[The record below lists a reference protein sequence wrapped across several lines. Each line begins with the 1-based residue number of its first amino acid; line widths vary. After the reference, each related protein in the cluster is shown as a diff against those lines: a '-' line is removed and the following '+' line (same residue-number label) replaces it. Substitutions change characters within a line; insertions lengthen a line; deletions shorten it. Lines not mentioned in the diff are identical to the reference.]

1 MNCLFLNKVNS
12 WYIKEEK
19 VLKHPKKLDNNNNNM
34 LLLIEFNATKIPKK
48 NDAIKFTIEL
58 FWI

>member
-1 MNCLFLNKVNS
+1 MNFFFLNKVNS

-19 VLKHPKKLDNNNNNM
+19 VLKHPKKLDNNNNM

-48 NDAIKFTIEL
+48 NDAIKFTIEV